1 MSWFNRGASA
11 PDTPAPPIKDLV
23 PGDGALYVRFKTSMG
38 DMVAEMYEHKAP
50 RTVANFVG
58 LALGKVR
65 WKHPTDGI
73 VEGQPFYDGL
83 AFHRVIEDFM
93 IQGGCPLGTGTGGPG
108 YRFRDE
114 FHSDLKHTGKGI
126 LSMANAGPNTNGSQF
141 FICQVKT
148 PWLDGKHAVFGK
160 IIEGEAVIDNICG
173 VPKGGPHG
181 STPLEPIFL
190 EKVEVFRE

>member
-1 MSWFNRGASA
+1 MSWFNRGADA
-11 PDTPAPPIKDLV
+11 PDTPAPPIEELV
-23 PGDGALYVRFKTSMG
+23 PGEGALYVRLKTSMG
-38 DMVAEMYEHKAP
+38 DMVAEMYEEKAP

-58 LALGKVR
+58 LALGKVK
-65 WKHPTDGI
+65 WKHDTDGI
-73 VEGQPFYDGL
+73 VERPFYDGL

-108 YRFRDE
+108 YKWKDE
-114 FHSDLKHTGKGI
+114 FGPGLKHLGKGT

-141 FICQVKT
+141 FICQIKT
-148 PWLDGKHAVFGK
+148 SWLDGKHAVFGQVV
-160 IIEGEAVIDNICG
+160 EGLDVIDAICS
-173 VPKGGPHG
+173 VPKGGAQG